1 MKRSEAVTIEQ
12 MREALKNEPF
22 RPFVIH
28 IADGRQVRV
37 AHPEFVAFTGG
48 GRTIFVGSNKGD
60 GYQILDLL
68 LVTSIEIED
77 TKRSGKRR
85 RAG

>member
-1 MKRSEAVTIEQ
+1 MKRGDTVTIEQ

-48 GRTIFVGSNKGD
+48 GRTIIVGASKGD
-60 GYQILDLL
+60 GFQILDLL
-68 LVTSIEIED
+68 LVTSLEFED
-77 TKRSGKRR
+77 SKRVSKRR